1 MDDRHSRLRTIDGLR
16 GVAALGVV
24 FYHVD
29 VGARLSYGDWTPAWV
44 TWLLHQGALGVDVF
58 FVISGFVIAYSV
70 RAATYTPAFLGVF
83 ALRRFI
89 RLDPPYWA
97 AIALEIALIE
107 LTLRLGAG
115 SGSIGLPSVQQI
127 LAHVVYAQHV
137 LGLGDIVPVFWTLCY
152 EIQFYLFFVGA
163 LVLGRSLRI
172 SLHDRID
179 VRALGL
185 AALGL
190 LFVVSVLT
198 RYNLLWVHIPLWLA
212 LNRWFQFF
220 LGVLV
225 WWVVAQKI
233 RARYLI
239 AAWAFLAA
247 IVAGSGQSPMQA
259 LPIAVSALLWI
270 SYARDQMASFLS
282 ARPWQF
288 LGAISYSLYL
298 FHSSIGWRVV
308 RAPDVLLRLELPPL
322 AILGVYLAAIAS
334 AILFSWVAWQIW
346 ERPFQRLSRSA
357 RLSLLPGVNRGDFG
371 GRRGASRGTVLG
383 VLRLRKSNSAPLQ
396 DPGLADANPAS
407 SVESAG
413 SAGEFARSLPDPR
426 GNEGH

>member
-1 MDDRHSRLRTIDGLR
+1 MDDRHSRLQTIDGLR
-16 GVAALGVV
+16 GVAALAVA

-29 VGARLSYGDWTPAWV
+29 AGARLSYGDWTPSWL
-44 TWLLHQGALGVDVF
+44 TWLLHQGFLGVDVF

-70 RAATYTPAFLGVF
+70 RAAIYTPAFLGVF

-89 RLDPPYWA
+89 RLDPPYWV

-115 SGSIGLPSVQQI
+115 NASIALPSVQQI
-127 LAHVVYAQHV
+127 LAHIVYAQHV
-137 LGLGDIVPVFWTLCY
+137 LGFGDIIPIFWTLCY
-152 EIQFYLFFVGA
+152 EIQFYLFFVGM
-163 LVLGRSLRI
+163 LVFARSLRI
-172 SLHDRID
+172 SLHDRVD
-179 VRALGL
+179 VRTLGL

-190 LFVVSVLT
+190 LFVTSILA
-198 RYNLLWVHIPLWLA
+198 RYDLLWVRIPLWLA

-239 AAWAFLAA
+239 AAWVFLAA
-247 IVAGSGQSPMQA
+247 VVAGTGQSPMQV

-270 SYARDQMASFLS
+270 SYARDRMASFLS

-308 RAPDVLLRLELPPL
+308 GTPDVLLHLEQPPL
-322 AILGVYLAAIAS
+322 AILGVSHCHHLGD
-334 AILFSWVAWQIW
+334 
-346 ERPFQRLSRSA
+346 
-357 RLSLLPGVNRGDFG
+357 SLLV
-371 GRRGASRGTVLG
+371 GR
-383 VLRLRKSNSAPLQ
+383 
-396 DPGLADANPAS
+396 LADLGAAVPT
-407 SVESAG
+407 
-413 SAGEFARSLPDPR
+413 P
-426 GNEGH
+426 